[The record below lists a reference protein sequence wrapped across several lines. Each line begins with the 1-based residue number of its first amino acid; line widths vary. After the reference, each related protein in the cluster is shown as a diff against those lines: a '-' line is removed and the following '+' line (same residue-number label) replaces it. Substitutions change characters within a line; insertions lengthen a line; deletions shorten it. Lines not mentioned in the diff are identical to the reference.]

1 MNGDILDKLIG
12 SFKWKIGKFS
22 ILPIIFGLA
31 MSMLD
36 VAMMS
41 IAKLSNKGQIPYT
54 TALPLA
60 TLIYSLEPF
69 LFMKSLNYE
78 SLTTM
83 NLIWDLT
90 SDIMVTIVGVFY
102 FKESIK
108 GLRWL
113 AVMFAI
119 FSLGLFAYTDR
130 V

>member
-1 MNGDILDKLIG
+1 MKDIFDIWI
-12 SFKWKIGKFS
+12 SSINWKIGKFS
-22 ILPIIFGLA
+22 ILPIVFGLT
-31 MSMLD
+31 MSLLD
-36 VAMMS
+36 VGMMS
-41 IAKLSNKGQIPYT
+41 IAKMSSKGQISFN

-90 SDIMVTIVGVFY
+90 SDIMVTILGVFY

-113 AVMFAI
+113 AVLFAM
-119 FSLGLFAYTDR
+119 FSLGLFAYTEE
-130 V
+130 